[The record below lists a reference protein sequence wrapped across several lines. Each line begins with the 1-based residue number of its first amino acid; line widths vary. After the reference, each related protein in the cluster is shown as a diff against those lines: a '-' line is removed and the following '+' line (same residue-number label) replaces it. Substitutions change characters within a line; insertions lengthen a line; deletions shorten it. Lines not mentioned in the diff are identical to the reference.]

1 MTALAYFFTRIYDA
15 LIKARM
21 RQAEIEIR
29 RHTNLVPHGTR
40 IKATYGNA
48 KKLPFVK

>member
-15 LIKARM
+15 MIKARA

-29 RHTNLVPHGTR
+29 RHTNLVPNGVR
-40 IKATYGNA
+40 FKATYTSA
-48 KKLPFVK
+48 KKLPFIK